1 MSKLRVAVIFGGRSG
16 EHEVS
21 LSSARSVMNALDP
34 EKYEILPIGIT
45 RQGAWIA
52 GDGTLQALTDEDYST
67 TQPAAMFADP
77 SKKGLWSSPEAFVPV
92 GRAEGNSSLVAVESR
107 SRAEDTARLETLS
120 RVDVVFPVLH
130 GTFGEDG
137 TVQGLLELSG
147 VPYVGGGVL
156 CSALAMDKIVFKGVM
171 KAQGIPV
178 ADYVWA
184 SRREWLSDR
193 ERVLDEVER
202 TLGYPV
208 FTKPANLGSSVGIS
222 KCRDR
227 DELRSGL
234 DEAARYDRRVMAE
247 WAVPDA
253 REIEVSVLGNEE
265 PSASVPG
272 EVIPSREF
280 YDYAAKYLDEGE
292 NASKLIIPAQL
303 EPATQALIQDLA
315 VRAFKAIDGAGMAR
329 VDFLLSRESAGDHAL
344 GVYLNEINT
353 IPGFT
358 PISMYPKLWEASGVP
373 YSRLLDWLIDLALD
387 RHQENERS
395 ERIYYPR
402 GQGLSGQ

>member
-1 MSKLRVAVIFGGRSG
+1 MPKTRVAVIFGGRSG

-52 GDGTLQALTDEDYST
+52 GEGTLQALTDEDYST

-77 SKKGLWSSPEAFVPV
+77 SKKGLWSSPAMEPRDTTTARRRRLA
-92 GRAEGNSSLVAVESR
+92 GEGTIER
-107 SRAEDTARLETLS
+107 SRPSESPLAHRERSKLGMLS

-156 CSALAMDKIVFKGVM
+156 CSALAMDKIAFKGVM

-208 FTKPANLGSSVGIS
+208 FTKPANLGSSVGIC

-227 DELRSGL
+227 DELRNGL

-247 WAVPDA
+247 WAVPSA

-303 EPATQALIQDLA
+303 EPTTQALIQDLA

-329 VDFLLSRESAGDHAL
+329 VDFLVSRETGARIDAGIRLRATLDPASTSMKSTRSRDSRRSACIPSSGRRRACPTL
-344 GVYLNEINT
+344 GSLT
-353 IPGFT
+353 G
-358 PISMYPKLWEASGVP
+358 
-373 YSRLLDWLIDLALD
+373 
-387 RHQENERS
+387 
-395 ERIYYPR
+395 
-402 GQGLSGQ
+402 